1 MKISYN
7 WLKYYIPHL
16 STKLETGVPLAD
28 ALRDIFTY
36 HLCEVGSL
44 EILPSLWEGPGMGQ
58 DTIFDLNIL
67 PNRAHDL
74 LSHQGI
80 ARELASQLGLG
91 FNDSA
96 TMYKTPIIHPAPQ
109 DANSLEIGVQTPS
122 CRRYMGRIIRNIKVE
137 PSPKWIVERLES
149 IGQKSINNIVD
160 VTNLVMFDCGQPC
173 HAFDLDKLTNSHII
187 IRNANEKE
195 SLTTLTGQKV
205 TLNSSDI
212 VISDKKNIL
221 AIAGIKGGKHAE
233 VDENTKNII
242 VEIANFDP
250 VTVRKTSR
258 MLGILTDSSKRFEN
272 DLSPE
277 LCEFAMKEL
286 SGLIMEMC
294 PDAEFEKIIDIYP
307 AKQEKRKITFSVDFV
322 NKKLGSSFSKLEI
335 EDILKKYH
343 YIYSPL
349 RGDEKIYTNGVFE
362 IIVPALRLD
371 LTIPEDMVEEIGRI
385 MGYDKVKDILPTR
398 PRGENI
404 SVPLRSEGGLWDTI
418 LLAKKILVSQGYRE
432 VYTYSFTNKGDLSVL
447 ASASDKNFLR
457 TNLSNGLKESIA
469 LNKNNS
475 AFLGLDTVKVF
486 EVGTVFPKSG
496 ENIHVAYG
504 DNKKIEETTFDEFLT
519 RFASDSETMEKISS
533 ELHLGEA
540 ETTKFFIPWSPYP
553 SITRDIAVWIPL
565 TTSSDALQ
573 LILQKHAGELLIRVP
588 RLVDKYEKDGRV
600 SYAYRLIFQS
610 YERTLTDEEV
620 NSIMDNLY
628 NLCIAQ
634 GWEIR

>member
-160 VTNLVMFDCGQPC
+160 FL
-173 HAFDLDKLTNSHII
+173 AS
-187 IRNANEKE
+187 
-195 SLTTLTGQKV
+195 TGQKV